1 MGDCCRELTTVLSSR
16 TRTGNI
22 WFPSK
27 IRYQLSYASLT
38 KSAHKSCK
46 RTFFKD
52 SYLNSQPLIPSTP
65 VESEALLT
73 PNFSSTDQSL
83 GLRKSSR
90 QSLQYKSNQA
100 ERKCII
106 CNKDRYTKDQWDH
119 LQSILLER
127 TVDVAYKAEDTLKE
141 YDEIQ
146 FKSTNANDLLTVPM
160 GYF

>member
-1 MGDCCRELTTVLSSR
+1 MGFLSQIFTIHRIAGEGVDFLFNSSVTLSPASQVLKHQMGDCCRELTTVLSSR

-27 IRYQLSYASLT
+27 IRYQLSYASLI

-106 CNKDRYTKDQWDH
+106 CNKDRYTKDQ
-119 LQSILLER
+119 
-127 TVDVAYKAEDTLKE
+127 
-141 YDEIQ
+141 
-146 FKSTNANDLLTVPM
+146 
-160 GYF
+160 